1 MAINRMATLPP
12 FFEEG
17 FSFTAQMSRQCHGA
31 HASRVQCSASSRNTV
46 LTSRFADLV
55 RRLIHPA

>member
-1 MAINRMATLPP
+1 MAINRMATLPAFFDHEFP
-12 FFEEG
+12 F
-17 FSFTAQMSRQCHGA
+17 TVQMPCQRQGA